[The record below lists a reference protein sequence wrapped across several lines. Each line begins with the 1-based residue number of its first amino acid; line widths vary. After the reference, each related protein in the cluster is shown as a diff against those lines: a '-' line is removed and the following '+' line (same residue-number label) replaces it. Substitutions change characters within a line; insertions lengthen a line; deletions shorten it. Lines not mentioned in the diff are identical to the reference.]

1 MWNRCLPLFSFNKR
15 KLDFSNNCDNQ
26 ATQQVRYKQTQY
38 RPGYADEL
46 AQSSVDMLVKQS
58 QTTIPDDTKPLPNE
72 MIQIWNLEND
82 L

>member
-1 MWNRCLPLFSFNKR
+1 MWNRCLPLFGFNKR
-15 KLDFSNNCDNQ
+15 KLDFSNNQ
-26 ATQQVRYKQTQY
+26 ATQQVRYSQTQY

-46 AQSSVDMLVKQS
+46 AQSSVAMLVNQS

-72 MIQIWNLEND
+72 MMQIWNLEND

>member
-1 MWNRCLPLFSFNKR
+1 MFALFSFNKR

-26 ATQQVRYKQTQY
+26 ATQQVRYSQTQY

-46 AQSSVDMLVKQS
+46 AQSSVDMLVNQS
-58 QTTIPDDTKPLPNE
+58 QTMIPDDTKPLPNK